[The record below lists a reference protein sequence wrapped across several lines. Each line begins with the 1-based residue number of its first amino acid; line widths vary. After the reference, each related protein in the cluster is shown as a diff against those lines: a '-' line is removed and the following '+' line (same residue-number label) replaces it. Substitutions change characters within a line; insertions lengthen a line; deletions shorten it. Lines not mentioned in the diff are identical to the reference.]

1 MITIVVCFALC
12 AKQVFHA
19 MHSVLLHR
27 LGIYIVVFSIP
38 RLLNPDTRQQ
48 VGSMDAR
55 AFI

>member
-1 MITIVVCFALC
+1 MITIVVCFVLC